1 MISLNGSLRTCKVE
15 QGWANRIQSARFQDA
30 EQMMC
35 PNWQGQDNL
44 GRFVH
49 PDSFYTKVEGCSLP
63 MDRVLVENYLR
74 PMYMTYINLDASG
87 YKADLY
93 GNEGCTASDTAS
105 NMECYEADLR
115 SNQLNQYH
123 KISGNFGLNPSSSNL
138 TIRCPTDTYT
148 LGQSQYNNQFQAQLS
163 QVERESQQSNIT
175 FEGFQRMQQAGC
187 APRR

>member
-15 QGWANRIQSARFQDA
+15 QGWANKIQSARFQDA
-30 EQMMC
+30 EQMLC

-63 MDRVLVENYLR
+63 MDRVLVENFLR

-93 GNEGCTASDTAS
+93 TDRCNSEMTGT
-105 NMECYEADLR
+105 NMECYESEIR
-115 SNQLNQYH
+115 NTQLNQYH
-123 KISGNFGLNPSSSNL
+123 KIGGQFGLNPSGANL
-138 TIRCPTDTYT
+138 TIRCPTNTYT
-148 LGQSQYNNQFQAQLS
+148 IGQEQYDNQFQSELAQ
-163 QVERESQQSNIT
+163 VNRQQQASNIT
-175 FEGFQRMQQAGC
+175 FEGFQKAAQSGC
-187 APRR
+187 GPFR

>member
-15 QGWANRIQSARFQDA
+15 QGWASRIQSARFQDA

-93 GNEGCTASDTAS
+93 GNEGCTPADTAT

-123 KISGNFGLNPSSSNL
+123 KISGNFGLNPSGANL
-138 TIRCPTDTYT
+138 TIRCPTNTYT
-148 LGQSQYNNQFQAQLS
+148 LGQAQYNNQFQAELS
-163 QVERESQQSNIT
+163 QVERESQSSNIT
-175 FEGFQRMQQAGC
+175 FEGYQRAQQAGC

>member
-15 QGWANRIQSARFQDA
+15 QGWANKIQSARFQDA

-87 YKADLY
+87 FKADMY
-93 GNEGCTASDTAS
+93 GESCSSEMTAN
-105 NMECYEADLR
+105 NMECYEADIR
-115 SNQLNQYH
+115 SNQLNQLH
-123 KISGNFGLNPSSSNL
+123 KIGGNFGLNPSQANL
-138 TIRCPTDTYT
+138 TIRCPTNTYT
-148 LGQSQYNNQFQAQLS
+148 IGQEQFNNQFQSELAEIERQS
-163 QVERESQQSNIT
+163 QASNIT
-175 FEGFQRMQQAGC
+175 FEGFRRASQGGC
-187 APRR
+187 GPCR